1 MAKVGYTF
9 LISNMAQLPHINTMK
24 FGIIDQTYMNTLATR
39 SDSFAQMENAL
50 SAMVG
55 KTKGIA
61 NSFFALIG
69 QSTVLANYNNTPI
82 AWKYDW
88 RRVEFIDL
96 PDKIDGGIDDGFYT
110 SESYDN
116 GALEDETSQKIRE
129 SLDDISLNQAYAYNM
144 AELTNI
150 NTQPIVFGI
159 DMSASGYPEGYTPQ
173 SVRENALVYMTKF
186 VDTEGRVHFFF
197 ERQGTHDGDCE

>member
-1 MAKVGYTF
+1 
-9 LISNMAQLPHINTMK
+9 MAQLPHINTMK
-24 FGIIDQTYMNTLATR
+24 FGIIDQTYMNTLAKR

-55 KTKGIA
+55 KTKGVA
-61 NSFFALIG
+61 NSFFALIK
-69 QSTVLANYNNTPI
+69 QSEEIAEYMDMGI

-96 PDKIDGGIDDGFYT
+96 PNMLNGGFEDGFYT
-110 SESYDN
+110 SEAYDN
-116 GALEDETSQKIRE
+116 GALIDETSHKIRE
-129 SLDDISLNQAYAYNM
+129 SLDEISGDQAYAYNM

-159 DMSASGYPEGYTPQ
+159 DMSANGYPEGYTPQ
-173 SVRENALVYMTKF
+173 SVPENALVYLTKF

-197 ERQGTHDGDCE
+197 ERQGTHDGECE

>member
-1 MAKVGYTF
+1 
-9 LISNMAQLPHINTMK
+9 MAQLPHINTMK

-55 KTKGIA
+55 KTKGIT
-61 NSFFALIG
+61 NSFFALITT
-69 QSTVLANYNNTPI
+69 SEEIANYIGTAI

-96 PDKIDGGIDDGFYT
+96 PNMLNGVTQDGFYT

-116 GALEDETSQKIRE
+116 GALQDETSEKIRL
-129 SLDDISLNQAYAYNM
+129 SLDDISQNQAYAYNM

-159 DMSASGYPEGYTPQ
+159 DMSATGYPEGYTPQ
-173 SVRENALVYMTKF
+173 KVPDTSLVYMTKF

-197 ERQGTHDGDCE
+197 ERQGTHDGECE